1 MPTTPPP
8 FDFDRNPLTLHAT
21 AHHAFDAYNTGGPP
35 ERAGLTWDGKPVPPF
50 ERLDPSVT
58 HKWHA
63 GASAAALLGAEF
75 VIALVEVGQ
84 YDPAKLRAAVE
95 AALSCPPYVAP
106 SPP

>member
-1 MPTTPPP
+1 MPTTT
-8 FDFDRNPLTLHAT
+8 FNLNNNPLTLSEVARG
-21 AHHAFDAYNTGGPP
+21 AFDAYNTGGPP

-50 ERLDPSVT
+50 ERLDPSVA

-63 GASAAALLGAEF
+63 GASAAALLGVEF